1 MSRPTH
7 CRWCGAT
14 LVQAHTG
21 RPRVF
26 CSDLHRKRYRKATA
40 GKVEA
45 FLAELRDDAERR
57 RLRDLQHEL
66 VATLASAGRI
76 AHELE
81 GAEDPVALA
90 RVTAVR
96 DELGRVLRRH
106 FAGSPS

>member
-26 CSDLHRKRYRKATA
+26 CSDLHRKRYRKAMA

-57 RLRDLQHEL
+57 RLRDLRRD
-66 VATLASAGRI
+66 LASALASCERLI
-76 AHELE
+76 PMLE
-81 GAEDPVALA
+81 NDVVTQARLA
-90 RVTAVR
+90 AVR
-96 DELGRVLRRH
+96 DELRGVLRRH

>member
-1 MSRPTH
+1 
-7 CRWCGAT
+7 
-14 LVQAHTG
+14 
-21 RPRVF
+21 VF

-66 VATLASAGRI
+66 VATLAFAGRI